1 VAKEWQK
8 GGKRVVDRPLFSLF
22 DSCQKVD
29 IMFIIGRNVSMA
41 RKGLRGVGWFW
52 EGFKGS
58 CSVFSELFKA
68 LSLV

>member
-41 RKGLRGVGWFW
+41 RKGLRGVGWIW
-52 EGFKGS
+52 GGY
-58 CSVFSELFKA
+58 
-68 LSLV
+68 